1 MAESTRGQKRREY
14 QKMYREAHREEK
26 QEWSRLYWLENKD
39 AINAK
44 RSQKLKCNIRG
55 GSYTLRHKST
65 HVKSERHQETL
76 NNTSDTSLNIVER
89 SSSQREERGE

>member
-44 RSQKLKCNIRG
+44 RSQKLKCDICGDN
-55 GSYTLRHKST
+55 YTLSHNST
-65 HVKSERHQETL
+65 HVQSERRQEAL
-76 NNTSDTSLNIVER
+76 NNTSDASLNIVE
-89 SSSQREERGE
+89 SSGS